1 MALESPYLSLSF
13 NGQCE
18 AAFRFYERC
27 LGGRIVSIFTWGKS
41 PMAGEAPPGWA
52 DKVMYASLTI
62 GETLISGSDV
72 PPAHYEPPRGFEI
85 MIEPDDP
92 VDAERIFHA
101 LRGKRN
107 RGNADSGDVLVCSVR
122 CARRPVRH
130 PVVGQLREIAGAVRL
145 IARTSNTADPMATA
159 LSRR

>member
-1 MALESPYLSLSF
+1 MALNPHISLSF

-52 DKVMYASLTI
+52 DKVMYANLTI

-72 PPAHYEPPRGFEI
+72 PPAHYEPPRGFEL

-92 VDAERIFHA
+92 VDAERLFHA
-101 LRGKRN
+101 LAENGTVGMPIQETFWSVRFG
-107 RGNADSGDVLVCSVR
+107 VLVDQFGIRWSVN
-122 CARRPVRH
+122 CEKSPE
-130 PVVGQLREIAGAVRL
+130 PLG
-145 IARTSNTADPMATA
+145 
-159 LSRR
+159 

>member
-1 MALESPYLSLSF
+1 MALSPHISLSF

-52 DKVMYASLTI
+52 DKVMYANLTI

-72 PPAHYEPPRGFEI
+72 PPAHYEPPRGFEL

-92 VDAERIFHA
+92 VDAERLFHA
-101 LRGKRN
+101 LAENGTVGMPIQETFWSVRFG
-107 RGNADSGDVLVCSVR
+107 VLVDQFGIRWSVN
-122 CARRPVRH
+122 CEKSPE
-130 PVVGQLREIAGAVRL
+130 PLG
-145 IARTSNTADPMATA
+145 
-159 LSRR
+159 

>member
-1 MALESPYLSLSF
+1 MALSPHISLSF

-72 PPAHYEPPRGFEI
+72 PPAHYEPPRGFEL

-92 VDAERIFHA
+92 VDAERLFHA
-101 LRGKRN
+101 LAENGTVGMPIQETFWSVRFG
-107 RGNADSGDVLVCSVR
+107 VLVDQFGIRWSVN
-122 CARRPVRH
+122 CEKSPE
-130 PVVGQLREIAGAVRL
+130 PLG
-145 IARTSNTADPMATA
+145 
-159 LSRR
+159 

>member
-1 MALESPYLSLSF
+1 MALNPHISLSF

-101 LRGKRN
+101 LAENGTVGMPIQETFWSVRFG
-107 RGNADSGDVLVCSVR
+107 VLVDQFGIRWSVN
-122 CARRPVRH
+122 CEKSPE
-130 PVVGQLREIAGAVRL
+130 PLG
-145 IARTSNTADPMATA
+145 
-159 LSRR
+159 

>member
-1 MALESPYLSLSF
+1 MALNPHISLSF

-72 PPAHYEPPRGFEI
+72 PPAHYEPPRGFEL

-101 LRGKRN
+101 LGENGTVGMPIQETFWSVRFG
-107 RGNADSGDVLVCSVR
+107 VLVDQFGIRWSVN
-122 CARRPVRH
+122 CEKSPE
-130 PVVGQLREIAGAVRL
+130 PLG
-145 IARTSNTADPMATA
+145 
-159 LSRR
+159 